1 MRIVLN
7 ESKSESNRFAP
18 VYDFQVKMEDVR
30 KQNLWR
36 TEDFEMEREFWVEE
50 QVKKMGS
57 VAWGQVGHEEV
68 SQGPDGADEAMA
80 GVTQKVHSL

>member
-1 MRIVLN
+1 MVLN

-36 TEDFEMEREFWVEE
+36 TEDFKMEREFWVEE
-50 QVKKMGS
+50 PVKEMGS
-57 VAWGQVGHEEV
+57 VAWGQGGHEEV

-80 GVTQKVHSL
+80 GVAKKVHSL